1 MVENH
6 VHHNLQ
12 SFLVCLVNQAT
23 VFLVGAEARIHTVVV
38 GTGITMIG
46 GETVVVGRVVLQD
59 GRKPQGGNT
68 QLVEVIEVLADAF
81 QVAAMAQAGL
91 AAVVHIRVQAFD
103 LVVVT
108 TA

>member
-12 SFLVCLVNQAT
+12 SFLVCLVNQLA
-23 VFLVGAEARIHTVVV
+23 VFLIASETRVYAVIVGR
-38 GTGITMIG
+38 GITMIG

-81 QVAAMAQAGL
+81 QVATMAQAGL